1 MTSWGWCIDIVDVD
15 VDVPDGMEVAL
26 VGLAG
31 LSSIRIKNQVLLIYM
46 FCSKQW

>member
-31 LSSIRIKNQVLLIYM
+31 LSSIRISTCNDIDYTSNL
-46 FCSKQW
+46 FC